1 MKYLAVKLGL
11 LAAFSALLLAGPLG
25 CAQES
30 SSSSSSAASSPPSS
44 TASVPATDATATTVD
59 LEELSAVVYMSPT
72 CGCCHKY
79 VEYLKQKGLKVKAV
93 KLDNVG
99 PKKRALGVPSD
110 LWSCHTT
117 RIGRYFVEGHVPF
130 EVIEKL
136 LAEQPDIKGI
146 ALPGMPSGS
155 PGMPGP
161 KTEPFFIYAVED
173 GQVSEFMIY

>member
-1 MKYLAVKLGL
+1 MKYIAVKLGL

-25 CAQES
+25 CGSQPER
-30 SSSSSSAASSPPSS
+30 SATSPAPIE
-44 TASVPATDATATTVD
+44 TETRSVSLED
-59 LEELSAVVYMSPT
+59 LTAVVYMSPT

-79 VEYLKQKGLKVKAV
+79 AEYLKQKGLKVQTV
-93 KLDNVG
+93 KIDNVA

-117 RIGRYFVEGHVPF
+117 KIGRYFVEGHVPF

-161 KTEPFFIYAVED
+161 KAEPFLIYAVED
-173 GQVSEFMIY
+173 GQVLEFMRF

>member
-1 MKYLAVKLGL
+1 MRYIAVKAGL

-25 CAQES
+25 CRQEP
-30 SSSSSSAASSPPSS
+30 SSPPTSS
-44 TASVPATDATATTVD
+44 PPGTETRTDS
-59 LEELSAVVYMSPT
+59 LEGLSAVVYLSPT

-79 VEYLKQKGLKVKAV
+79 VEYLKRKGLEVEV
-93 KLDNVG
+93 VRVDNVG
-99 PKKRALGVPSD
+99 PKKRALGIPMD

-130 EVIEKL
+130 EVIERL
-136 LAEQPDIKGI
+136 FEEQPDIRGI

-161 KTEPFFIYAVED
+161 KTEPFLIYAVED
-173 GQVSEFMIY
+173 GRVSEFMIY